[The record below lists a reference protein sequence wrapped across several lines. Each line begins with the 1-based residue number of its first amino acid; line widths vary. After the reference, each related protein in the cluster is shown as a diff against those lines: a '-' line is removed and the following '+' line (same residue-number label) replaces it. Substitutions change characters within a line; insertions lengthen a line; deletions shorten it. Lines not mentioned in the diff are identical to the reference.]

1 MERKITKERRTG
13 ETDIRVK
20 INLDGKGV
28 HQIATGIGFFNHML
42 ELFSRHSGIDIDL
55 EARGDLDV
63 DMHHTVEDVGII
75 LGEAI
80 REALGDKKGIERYGD
95 IALPMDESL
104 VQVALDI
111 SNRPYLVFHV
121 PEGFKGVMGRFDSEL
136 VEEFMVAFS
145 ANLRLNLHINVL
157 YGKNL
162 HHIAEGIFKG
172 LARALKKAIQIT
184 GTSIPST
191 KGVL

>member
-1 MERKITKERRTG
+1 
-13 ETDIRVK
+13 
-20 INLDGKGV
+20 
-28 HQIATGIGFFNHML
+28 
-42 ELFSRHSGIDIDL
+42 
-55 EARGDLDV
+55 
-63 DMHHTVEDVGII
+63 VGII

>member
-13 ETDIRVK
+13 ETDIRVEL
-20 INLDGKGV
+20 NLDGKGT

-42 ELFSRHSGIDIDL
+42 ELFSRHSGMDIAL

-95 IALPMDESL
+95 IILPMDETL

-111 SNRPYLVFHV
+111 SNRPYLVFNV
-121 PEGFKGVMGRFDSEL
+121 PGEFKGVMGRFDSEL
-136 VEEFMVAFS
+136 VEEFMVAFT
-145 ANLRLNLHINVL
+145 ANLRLNLHINVQ

-172 LARALKKAIQIT
+172 LARALKKAVQIT
-184 GTSIPST
+184 GTTIPST